1 MTFCAAVS
9 SSADGAVV
17 SSGAVSASV
26 TLSVSVAAGSG
37 GAAFSGGEDFGA
49 VDGVS
54 SEARMREIGG
64 KTARFGFTSLSS
76 AFLLGFFRSMSE
88 TLSAS
93 RIGGRAVSG
102 SDFDGGGV
110 CDLALGATSSFIF
123 CFGSFVLAAAV
134 GLRAAAVPR
143 ATRLRVAVL
152 LLVFVAIV
160 VRLKL
165 CSWPELP

>member
-1 MTFCAAVS
+1 M
-9 SSADGAVV
+9 V
-17 SSGAVSASV
+17 SSGAVFASA

-37 GAAFSGGEDFGA
+37 GVDFGGGA
-49 VDGVS
+49 GFAGVEGVS

-93 RIGGRAVSG
+93 RVEGRAVSG
-102 SDFDGGGV
+102 PDFDGGAGAV
-110 CDLALGATSSFIF
+110 CDLAPGATSSFIF

-143 ATRLRVAVL
+143 ATGLRVAAL
-152 LLVFVAIV
+152 LLVFVTIV
-160 VRLKL
+160 VRLKFR
-165 CSWPELP
+165 SWLELP

>member
-9 SSADGAVV
+9 SSADGTVV

-37 GAAFSGGEDFGA
+37 AAAFGGGAGFGG

-54 SEARMREIGG
+54 SEARMREIEG
-64 KTARFGFTSLSS
+64 KTSRFGFTSLSS

-93 RIGGRAVSG
+93 RVEGRAVSG
-102 SDFDGGGV
+102 PDFDGGGV
-110 CDLALGATSSFIF
+110 CDLAPGATSSFIF

-134 GLRAAAVPR
+134 GLRPAAVPR
-143 ATRLRVAVL
+143 ATGLRVAVL

-160 VRLKL
+160 VRLKF

>member
-1 MTFCAAVS
+1 M
-9 SSADGAVV
+9 V
-17 SSGAVSASV
+17 SSGAVFASA

-37 GAAFSGGEDFGA
+37 GVDFGGGA
-49 VDGVS
+49 GFAGVEGVS

-143 ATRLRVAVL
+143 ATGLRVAAL

-160 VRLKL
+160 VRLKF
-165 CSWPELP
+165 CSWLELP